1 MSARREE
8 LWAGPQSLGSRPSQM
23 QHASQHGVHP
33 ADLINHA
40 VMGRSIGP
48 APAVETSSR
57 EEPWT
62 NSPQLSTF
70 SIWEEN
76 QVWGESTRPSGGYE
90 AINKRFVV
98 NKLANISAR
107 CSFLSLT

>member
-1 MSARREE
+1 MRADKNCLRSEV
-8 LWAGPQSLGSRPSQM
+8 GSRTKKE
-23 QHASQHGVHP
+23 VRI
-33 ADLINHA
+33 INHA

-98 NKLANISAR
+98 NKLVNISAR